1 MEEENKK
8 SPRILILAL
17 ILTAVFLLFAAQLF
31 HLQILKGSDFR
42 EQADKGSVRTMSVE
56 AARGEIVD
64 RYGRPLAVNRM
75 GYAVVF
81 DKAFLPD
88 DNLNYTIDT
97 LTKLLASAGETW
109 EDNLPLETTAPY
121 GFVQDQDEK
130 VSKMIKALKLNHY
143 ATAENC
149 FDAMVEKYGL
159 EGYEPDIQRRIMG
172 VRYEMESIGYSLTVP
187 YTFSTDIS
195 DETMMK
201 IKEQNYLIPGVDVNS
216 EPIRE
221 YVSGSIAPHIVGS
234 ISPIYADEYKAK
246 KEEGYKMNDTIGRSG
261 AEAAFEN
268 ELRGI
273 SGSRIITQD
282 ASGAVTDVTVTEE
295 PQPGNTVMLTLDK
308 RLQEETQEILKN
320 KILDLQA
327 KTKKTF
333 ADSKVA
339 DAGAAVV
346 YKVKTGEILA
356 AATYPSYDINEDYND
371 IKVRENGPLTNRAFQ
386 GIYRPGS
393 TFKPAVAL
401 SALTAGAITPTG
413 RITCNRYYRYF
424 QDHTFSC
431 LGSHGSINVTSAL
444 RVSCNIFFYE
454 SGRRTGIETLDYY
467 CKQLG
472 LGEATGLE
480 QEFKENPGVLDGKEY
495 REQKGIRWEAGDVVQ
510 FSIGQANNQ
519 FSPLQLVSY
528 CATIANNGTRM
539 KAHLLKSVNSYGD
552 QRIVKE
558 TEPEVLNVA
567 EFSASAYE
575 PVQKGMYQVVNE
587 NYQSIRNAFA
597 DVPVTVAGKTG
608 TAQVGPKRNGKYVD
622 NENVLFMGYGPYE
635 DPEIAVCIIVEHG
648 SSSPEVAAAAAE
660 IFKAY
665 YNYSGDTFTPSQSGE
680 LLP

>member
-17 ILTAVFLLFAAQLF
+17 ILTAVFLIFAAQLF
-31 HLQILKGSDFR
+31 HLQILKGAEFR
-42 EQADKGSVRTMSVE
+42 EQADKGSVRVMSVE

-109 EDNLPLETTAPY
+109 EDNLPLAETAPY
-121 GFVQDQDEK
+121 GFVEGEDEK
-130 VSKMIKALKLNHY
+130 ISKMIRDLKLNHY

-149 FDAMVEKYGL
+149 FDTMVEKYEL

-201 IKEQNYLIPGVDVNS
+201 IKEQSYLIPGVDVNS

-234 ISPIYADEYKAK
+234 ISPIYADEYQEK
-246 KEEGYKMNDTIGRSG
+246 KEQGYKMNDIIGRSG
-261 AEAAFEN
+261 AEAAYEN

-295 PQPGNTVMLTLDK
+295 PQPGNTVVLTLDK
-308 RLQEETQEILKN
+308 RLQEETQKILEN
-320 KILDLQA
+320 KILELQQ
-327 KTKKTF
+327 KTEKTF

-356 AATYPSYDINEDYND
+356 AATYPSYDINEDYNAV
-371 IKVRENGPLTNRAFQ
+371 KVRENGPLTNRAFQ
-386 GIYRPGS
+386 GAYRPGS

-401 SALTAGAITPTG
+401 SAITAGAITPTE

-424 QDHTFSC
+424 QDVTFSC
-431 LGSHGSINVTSAL
+431 LGSHGSINVTQAL

-480 QEFKENPGVLDGKEY
+480 EEFKENTGVLDGREY
-495 REQKGIRWEAGDVVQ
+495 REELGVRWEAGDVVQ
-510 FSIGQANNQ
+510 FSIGQANNL

-552 QRIVKE
+552 QKIVKE

-567 EFSASAYE
+567 EFSESAYE

-587 NYQSIRNAFA
+587 NYQSIKNAFA

-608 TAQVGPKRNGKYVD
+608 TAQVGVKRNGKYVD
-622 NENVLFMGYGPYE
+622 NENVLFIGYGPYE

-648 SSSPEVAAAAAE
+648 ASSTEVAAAAAE

-665 YNYSGDTFTPSQSGE
+665 YNYSGDTYTPTQSGE